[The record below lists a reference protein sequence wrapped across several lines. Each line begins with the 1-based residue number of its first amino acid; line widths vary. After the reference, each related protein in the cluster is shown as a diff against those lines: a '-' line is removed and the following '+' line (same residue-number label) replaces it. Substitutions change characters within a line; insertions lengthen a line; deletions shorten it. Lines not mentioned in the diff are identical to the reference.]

1 MTPSVLLKI
10 TDDTHVS
17 SKRTNQMLN
26 NMIEAECFRL
36 SISFGGWHSRLVF
49 DSTTKST
56 IQLKG
61 RVKERPI
68 AYVPNKLSPRIFGKP
83 VSKHD
88 INSAAFSAAWSAVH
102 YMLDNE
108 AFVGVTYCGEE
119 AGTALFADLLLEK
132 LRQVKS

>member
-10 TDDTHVS
+10 TDDTRVS
-17 SKRTNQMLN
+17 SKHTNQMLN
-26 NMIEAECFRL
+26 DMIEAECFRL
-36 SISFGGWHSRLVF
+36 SISFGSWHPRLIFESRA
-49 DSTTKST
+49 KST
-56 IQLKG
+56 IQLIG
-61 RVKERPI
+61 RVKERPV
-68 AYVPNKLSPRIFGKP
+68 AYVPNKLSPRVFGRT
-83 VSKHD
+83 VAKHD
-88 INSAAFSAAWSAVH
+88 INSAAFSAAWGAVH